1 MALKG
6 EISSNAMEE
15 SYSEWSG
22 FFGMRQ
28 HQQNLYLLRTYL
40 EVIMNGVNMTEVIDT
55 GSLLAIMSLK
65 KAIHIL
71 AWRQ

>member
-15 SYSEWSG
+15 SYSERSG

-55 GSLLAIMSLK
+55 GSLLAFMSLK

-71 AWRQ
+71 A

>member
-28 HQQNLYLLRTYL
+28 HQQNLCLLRTYL

-71 AWRQ
+71 A